1 MQEKREPDAANAE
14 ERSKIQPAHMDTVR
28 IKGWHNHPPDIHHVR
43 WSLVVFGSV
52 LVVFGFLALGI
63 RSLPLAAGA
72 CGAASGV
79 ITFLL
84 SVIKDLDNPFTGVW
98 NVSYAPF
105 VNATS
110 RVA

>member
-1 MQEKREPDAANAE
+1 VKTEKDGAVYE
-14 ERSKIQPAHMDTVR
+14 ELLGALRRAMESRDDRLAVSLTR
-28 IKGWHNHPPDIHHVR
+28 IPGTL

-84 SVIKDLDNPFTGVW
+84 SVIKDIDNPFTGVW

-105 VNATS
+105 VSATS